1 MFRVSF
7 SPKPGQNRRMPSRSA
22 NLIKAVDSYKLYR
35 IYVKSLIRC
44 ITLTGIPSLY
54 QVMTGVGLPVTS
66 HKKLVDWL
74 STRDVLPGESL
85 SRKSGGTV
93 EASNRIICHEHSY
106 EGAQRKW
113 KKLFQSQWDKP
124 MIRGQSPL
132 TLSWYFF
139 SVDPASLTAAQ
150 VYSPLSSGDREA
162 RMSSVPS
169 SRMDTPGSLPV
180 SSWPLR
186 NHRITGFG
194 RPEEQKSFTQSS
206 YISPR

>member
-74 STRDVLPGESL
+74 STRDVLP
-85 SRKSGGTV
+85 
-93 EASNRIICHEHSY
+93 
-106 EGAQRKW
+106 
-113 KKLFQSQWDKP
+113 
-124 MIRGQSPL
+124 
-132 TLSWYFF
+132 
-139 SVDPASLTAAQ
+139 
-150 VYSPLSSGDREA
+150 
-162 RMSSVPS
+162 
-169 SRMDTPGSLPV
+169 
-180 SSWPLR
+180 
-186 NHRITGFG
+186 
-194 RPEEQKSFTQSS
+194 
-206 YISPR
+206 